1 MPYTLSMGLLWFAVA
16 LVLGV
21 VVGAALRSVTARRQL
36 ASARSGSTDRDEL
49 DRLRSRV
56 NELESALA
64 AARAE
69 AEAAEEAA
77 EETDAAA
84 PAATPAPSTATGP
97 GTGDPAI
104 VRDDLT
110 VIEGLG
116 PGVRDLCHGI
126 GILTWADLADTETS
140 LLRTMLDDA
149 GARFQVH
156 DPTTWREQ
164 ARLLADGRWDEF
176 RALAASIRSTPP
188 SGRTP

>member
-69 AEAAEEAA
+69 TEAA
-77 EETDAAA
+77 EETAAAA
-84 PAATPAPSTATGP
+84 PAAAPAPSAATGP

-156 DPTTWREQ
+156 DPTTWQEQ

>member
-1 MPYTLSMGLLWFAVA
+1 MPYTLSMGLLWFTAA

-36 ASARSGSTDRDEL
+36 ASARSGSTDRVEL

-56 NELESALA
+56 DELESALA
-64 AARAE
+64 ASRAGTE
-69 AEAAEEAA
+69 VA

-84 PAATPAPSTATGP
+84 AAPATTAASSTAVGSS
-97 GTGDPAI
+97 TGDPAI

-110 VIEGLG
+110 AIEGLG

-149 GARFQVH
+149 GGRFQVH
-156 DPTTWREQ
+156 DPTTWPDQ
-164 ARLLADGRWDEF
+164 ARLLAHGRWDEF
-176 RALAASIRSTPP
+176 RALAASVRSAPP
-188 SGRTP
+188 AGRTP